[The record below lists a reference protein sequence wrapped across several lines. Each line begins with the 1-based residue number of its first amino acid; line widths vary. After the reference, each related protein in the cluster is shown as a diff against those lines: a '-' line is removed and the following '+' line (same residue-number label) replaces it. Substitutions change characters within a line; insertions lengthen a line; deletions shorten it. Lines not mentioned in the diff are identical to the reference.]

1 MNAWWSALLERVRE
15 LVTRLSPLQ
24 RALGLAGL
32 GLLLAILLF
41 LSFRGGEPDFAPLY
55 KGLTGS
61 DKEAVMVQ
69 LEEKGIP
76 YRVQGEDKDL
86 WVPKDKIRELRA
98 DLASKG
104 LPKSVPVG
112 FELFDQTRV
121 GITEFTQRI
130 NLLRALQGELE
141 RTIETVQGVER
152 ARVHLVL
159 PEETLFVEDEKPASA
174 SVILKL
180 ARATELA
187 PDQVKGIAFLV
198 SRAVRGLDPKNVTI
212 VDEKGKVLSFEED
225 ESAGIA
231 KLTNMQ
237 FRIKRGFENELEAKL
252 LQILTPVVGKRKVM
266 VSANAVLDF
275 SKAEHTQETYDP
287 DTTAVRSEERERE
300 SEIGLQPQQPIGVP
314 GVMSNVPGAG
324 GQQPSQ
330 GQQPTTQR
338 SKSHDITNYEV
349 SKLIRHV
356 VEPYGVIRRLS
367 VGVLLDGK
375 HQDGRYVPLAAQ
387 DLAKIE
393 SLVRGAIGFDESRGD
408 QVRVVNIPFAEEGVM
423 NERELALEMARHD
436 FWVSMFKLGIVA
448 LGLILLVFFVIQPIL
463 KYLFPGKVVQEEPR
477 EEVGRE
483 EATGEAERIPRQE
496 AGQTPSPPLTPE
508 PRYYDRILK
517 ASGENPAVI
526 AQALELLAQPAESSE
541 TKPPLSKE

>member
-1 MNAWWSALLERVRE
+1 MNEWLSSLLERVKGF
-15 LVTRLSPLQ
+15 VSRLSPLQ
-24 RALGLAGL
+24 RALGLGGL

-41 LSFRGGEPDFAPLY
+41 LSFRGQETEFVPLY
-55 KGLTGS
+55 RGLTSS
-61 DKEAVMVQ
+61 DREALVVQ

-76 YRVQGEDKDL
+76 YRVQGEDNDV
-86 WVPKDKIRELRA
+86 WVPKDKVREIRA

-121 GITEFTQRI
+121 GITEFTQRV

-141 RTIETVQGVER
+141 RTIETVQSIER

-159 PEETLFVEDEKPASA
+159 PEETLFVEDEKPSSA

-180 ARATELA
+180 KRGTELA
-187 PDQVKGIAFLV
+187 PEQVKGIAFLV

-237 FRIKRGFENELEAKL
+237 FRIKSGFENELEAKL
-252 LQILTPVVGKRKVM
+252 LQMLTPVVGKRKVL
-266 VSANAVLDF
+266 VSVDATLDF
-275 SKAEHTQETYDP
+275 SKAEHTQETFDP

-300 SEIGLQPQQPIGVP
+300 SEIGFGPQQPIGVP

-324 GQQPSQ
+324 GQQVAQ

-375 HQDGRYVPLAAQ
+375 HQDGQYVPLAAQ

-393 SLVRGAIGFDESRGD
+393 SLVRGAIGYEESRGD

-423 NERELALEMARHD
+423 NERELALEMARHE

-463 KYLFPGKVVQEEPR
+463 KYLFPGRVQEEAPM
-477 EEVGRE
+477 EGVEQE
-483 EATGEAERIPRQE
+483 EAERVPSQE
-496 AGQTPSPPLTPE
+496 AKSPQSVPLTPKPE
-508 PRYYDRILK
+508 PKYYDRILK
-517 ASGENPAVI
+517 ASGENPAII
-526 AQALELLAQPAESSE
+526 AQALEMLAKPKEPSISE
-541 TKPPLSKE
+541 TP